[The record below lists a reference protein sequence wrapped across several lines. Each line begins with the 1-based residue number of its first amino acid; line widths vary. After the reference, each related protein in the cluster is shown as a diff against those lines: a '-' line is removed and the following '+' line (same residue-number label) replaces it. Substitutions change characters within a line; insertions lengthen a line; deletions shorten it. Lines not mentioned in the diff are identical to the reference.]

1 MKDLD
6 AIRNALKVLADNGI
20 NSLDMYAS
28 MVIANST
35 ELDQGDIL
43 VNFPRAVDVV
53 ADWVLSVGEAH
64 SDITR
69 DWREDV
75 AAGDMEE
82 DDYREKP
89 INDVIEG
96 HVMPLMF
103 DL

>member
-1 MKDLD
+1 M
-6 AIRNALKVLADNGI
+6 NV
-20 NSLDMYAS
+20 
-28 MVIANST
+28 
-35 ELDQGDIL
+35 
-43 VNFPRAVDVV
+43 PRAVDVV

-75 AAGDMEE
+75 AAGEMEE
-82 DDYREKP
+82 DDYKNKP
-89 INDVIEG
+89 IEDVLKE